1 MEVIMSISQTIPE
14 FWLQRVNAW
23 QQSGLSQK
31 VWCDQHGVS
40 PSQFSYWKRKQQAV
54 PVNPD
59 SEPAPSPFVPAVV
72 EDTVFSAHQTSSSI
86 TVTFPNGVTVSG
98 IDHQNLSLLKEL
110 MEVLQ

>member
-1 MEVIMSISQTIPE
+1 MSISQTIPE
-14 FWLQRVNAW
+14 FWVQRVNVW

-31 VWCDQHGVS
+31 AWCDQHGVS
-40 PSQFSYWKRKQQAV
+40 PSQFSYWKRKLQAV
-54 PVNPD
+54 HVNSDTTPC
-59 SEPAPSPFVPAVV
+59 SFVPAVV